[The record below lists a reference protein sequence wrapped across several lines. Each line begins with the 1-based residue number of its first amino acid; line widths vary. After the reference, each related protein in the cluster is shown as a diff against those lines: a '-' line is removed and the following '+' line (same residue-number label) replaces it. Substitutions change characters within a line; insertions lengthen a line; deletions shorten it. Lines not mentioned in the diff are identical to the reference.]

1 MKLKSVASSWFTYV
15 RFGVWHQPSTFMLRN
30 PQIQP
35 TAPTSSTISF
45 ALLWTVFSV
54 FGTEMTKDRFE
65 HSWHHSKFC
74 SSTFTVTFVTCKFT
88 WGSCQKFAS
97 IITSNPKWV
106 EISTH
111 CNARHHDVWW
121 MCLRI
126 QITCLT
132 SQFQPIILK
141 RQATNIGQPLL
152 QQITHETRYLQNSK
166 RQLKYVTNLLVLVS
180 KHVDPLKPCDKT

>member
-111 CNARHHDVWW
+111 CNARHHDIWW

-126 QITCLT
+126 QLTCLT
-132 SQFQPIILK
+132 SQFQPIILNVK
-141 RQATNIGQPLL
+141 QRILDSRCCSKLPMKLGICKTRKGNWNMS
-152 QQITHETRYLQNSK
+152 QICW
-166 RQLKYVTNLLVLVS
+166 
-180 KHVDPLKPCDKT
+180 HVDPLKPCDKT